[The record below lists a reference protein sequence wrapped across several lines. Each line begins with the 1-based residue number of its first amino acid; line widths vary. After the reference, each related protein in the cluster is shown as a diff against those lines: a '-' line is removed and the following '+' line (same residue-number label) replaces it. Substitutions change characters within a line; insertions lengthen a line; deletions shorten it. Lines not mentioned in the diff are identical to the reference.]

1 MKIRKTQKT
10 EMTLSLI
17 LQFNLRLGSY
27 SIWSASTSRTTY
39 EGKDPGLEHLIAS
52 MQPRKYSK
60 DYSKH
65 SMGSK
70 PGQLPGWWIPEALDA
85 LDEMEETWKLLD
97 AMRLGELRSLRSHL
111 PEESQ
116 LEILEDF
123 QLIPTEL
130 HLHRCPYES
139 LPPLVETP
147 KILESL
153 ETLRE
158 MFPAD
163 YPEKLTCS
171 DSSQLPGDG
180 VLAPI

>member
-17 LQFNLRLGSY
+17 LQFNLRLGGY

-70 PGQLPGWWIPEALDA
+70 PGQLPGWWIPEAFDQ
-85 LDEMEETWKLLD
+85 MEETWKLLD
-97 AMRLGELRSLRSHL
+97 AMRVGELWILRSHL

-123 QLIPTEL
+123 QLIATEL

-139 LPPLVETP
+139 LPT
-147 KILESL
+147 S
-153 ETLRE
+153 
-158 MFPAD
+158 
-163 YPEKLTCS
+163 
-171 DSSQLPGDG
+171 
-180 VLAPI
+180 

>member
-1 MKIRKTQKT
+1 MEVVRCYESGRASELT
-10 EMTLSLI
+10 ESS
-17 LQFNLRLGSY
+17 NR
-27 SIWSASTSRTTY
+27 
-39 EGKDPGLEHLIAS
+39 
-52 MQPRKYSK
+52 
-60 DYSKH
+60 
-65 SMGSK
+65 
-70 PGQLPGWWIPEALDA
+70 
-85 LDEMEETWKLLD
+85 
-97 AMRLGELRSLRSHL
+97 GES
-111 PEESQ
+111 

-139 LPPLVETP
+139 LLPLVETSE
-147 KILESL
+147 ILESL